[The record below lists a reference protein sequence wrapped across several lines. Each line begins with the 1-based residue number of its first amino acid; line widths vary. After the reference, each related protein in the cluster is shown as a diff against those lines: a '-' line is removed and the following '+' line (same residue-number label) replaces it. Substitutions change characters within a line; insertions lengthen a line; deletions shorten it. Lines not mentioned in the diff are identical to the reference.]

1 MPSPFN
7 PKLTVTKQWQP
18 SKDKDRRNNHRW
30 RQWFWAPESVWGRCW
45 DPWSVNNR
53 NMTSEETV
61 SWPLICCCHYWFV
74 WSNSTGS
81 RVNTGEQV
89 QHWWD
94 SSVECGWGLCPA
106 PDSRHCTNCTTL
118 SRLIWL
124 VTRLGSWSNMWT
136 VQAWYRGVEHEN
148 LWRFWQFS
156 VVLSDD
162 AFIPSSRSFLFI
174 YSQQLCSAD
183 PDLQTNSLIV

>member
-1 MPSPFN
+1 M
-7 PKLTVTKQWQP
+7 
-18 SKDKDRRNNHRW
+18 
-30 RQWFWAPESVWGRCW
+30 WGRCW

-94 SSVECGWGLCPA
+94 GSVECGWGLCPA

-118 SRLIWL
+118 SRLIWP

-136 VQAWYRGVEHEN
+136 VQAWYRGVRIWVMRLCGDFDSFLLFCRMMH
-148 LWRFWQFS
+148 
-156 VVLSDD
+156 
-162 AFIPSSRSFLFI
+162 SSRRLAAFYLFTHSSSAVLTLI
-174 YSQQLCSAD
+174 FRLTPWLSRNLLETIKLCFN
-183 PDLQTNSLIV
+183 LLSLKTLTKCW